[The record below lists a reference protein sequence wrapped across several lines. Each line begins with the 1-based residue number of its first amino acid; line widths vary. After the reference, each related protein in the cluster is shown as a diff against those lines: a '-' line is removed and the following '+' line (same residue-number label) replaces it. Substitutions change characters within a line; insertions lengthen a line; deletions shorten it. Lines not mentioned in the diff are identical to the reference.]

1 MHHFNIQVKSDKLSY
16 TMVGKMGRGVNS
28 GLRHLDFF
36 VEDEDF
42 NPAATGQFPKNSNH
56 KTSELFFS
64 LNSLSDQIQS

>member
-1 MHHFNIQVKSDKLSY
+1 MKSDKLSY

-42 NPAATGQFPKNSNH
+42 NRAATGQFPKNSNH
-56 KTSELFFS
+56 KTSELI
-64 LNSLSDQIQS
+64 LL